1 MMAALA
7 LARRGLG
14 RVWPNP
20 AVGCIIVS
28 AGGDVVGRGWTQP
41 GGRPH
46 AETEA
51 LARAGDLAKGATAYV
66 SLEPCSHTGKTGPCT
81 EALIGA
87 GIKRVVAAC
96 EDPYP
101 RVAGKGFE
109 QLKRAGVDVRVGV
122 GHADAERL
130 NAGFIKRVMVN
141 RPLVT
146 VKLATSLDGKVATH
160 NGESQWITGET
171 ARAWG
176 HALRASH
183 DALIT
188 GSSTVRSDDPDLT
201 CRLPGMEEFS
211 PVRVVMDSRLTT
223 SLTARVAA
231 TAGERPTWLVTCE
244 GAAKD
249 RREAFAGCGMEVI
262 TVAPDDGGRPDVA
275 ATLGELAK
283 RGITRVLVEGGPQI
297 LATFFRAGLVDR
309 LAWFRAPDVIGGD
322 GLPAIQGF
330 GVDHLADKISFKRVR
345 TIPAGRDVLEIFE
358 RAGARENKGGEG

>member
-1 MMAALA
+1 MTAALA

-20 AVGCIIVS
+20 AVGCIIVG
-28 AGGDVVGRGWTQP
+28 ADGDVVGRGWTQP

-51 LARAGDLAKGATAYV
+51 LARAGGLAQGATAYV

-96 EDPYP
+96 EDPDS
-101 RVAGKGFE
+101 RVAGNGLE
-109 QLKRAGVDVRVGV
+109 QLKRAGIDVRVGV
-122 GHADAERL
+122 ARTDGERL
-130 NAGFIKRVMVN
+130 NAGFIKRVTAN

-146 VKLATSLDGKVATH
+146 LKLATSIDGKVATH
-160 NGESQWITGET
+160 TGESKWITGEP

-176 HALRASH
+176 HAIRASH

-188 GSSTVRSDDPDLT
+188 GSATVRSDDPDLT

-211 PVRVVMDSRLTT
+211 PVRVVMDSRLSTP
-223 SLTARVAA
+223 LTARVAA

-244 GAAKD
+244 GATKNRLD
-249 RREAFAGCGMEVI
+249 AFADCGMEVI
-262 TVAPDDGGRPDVA
+262 TVVPDDGGRPDVA
-275 ATLGELAK
+275 ATLRELAK
-283 RGITRVLVEGGPQI
+283 RGITRVMVEGGPQI
-297 LATFFRAGLVDR
+297 SATFFRAGLVDR
-309 LAWFRAPDVIGGD
+309 LVWFRAPDVIGGD

-330 GVDHLADKISFKRVR
+330 GVDRLADKVSFTRVR
-345 TIPAGRDVLEIFE
+345 TIPVGRDVLEIFE